1 MSEKV
6 VVVTNR
12 SGYAIA
18 IQGRRIKPLRETAE
32 DQEFPFSSVESAQE
46 FTDSVNNKG
55 VIGLSALFAGDES
68 QEPETQNV
76 DGDESQDT
84 EAKNYASLSITELKA
99 QCKERGLS
107 GYSRLKEP
115 ELIELLTQ
123 NPLVESSDGN

>member
-18 IQGRRIKPLRETAE
+18 IQGHRIKPLRETAK

-55 VIGLSALFAGDES
+55 VVGLSALFAGDES
-68 QEPETQNV
+68 QEPETQN
-76 DGDESQDT
+76 
-84 EAKNYASLSITELKA
+84 YASLSITELKA
-99 QCKERGLS
+99 LCKERGLS
-107 GYSRLKEP
+107 GYSKLKEP
-115 ELIELLTQ
+115 ELIELLDQ
-123 NPLVESSDGN
+123 NPLVENSDGN